1 MKAVHIISFTA
12 RLAFMVTMVLGLLF
26 WVAHISFLNG
36 LLNFLV
42 RIGFTSIHELFGVIG
57 VLFMFAF
64 GVILVLT
71 SKIRL
76 LGVGTM
82 AYALL
87 IPALGLTQTLIL
99 WGNLHWLIQ
108 VLHLLVGIG
117 AMYLARAG
125 EKRYRHLRP
134 SGNETPA
141 SSAAAL
147 QSAR

>member
-1 MKAVHIISFTA
+1 MRTCFYHLYRVYISLYQVRRIATNPS
-12 RLAFMVTMVLGLLF
+12 RD
-26 WVAHISFLNG
+26 FL
-36 LLNFLV
+36 
-42 RIGFTSIHELFGVIG
+42 

-87 IPALGLTQTLIL
+87 IPALGLTQVFIL
-99 WGNLHWLIQ
+99 AGGLHWLIQ
-108 VLHLLVGIG
+108 ALHLLVGIG
-117 AMYLARAG
+117 AMYLTHGG
-125 EKRYRHLRP
+125 EQRYKHLRL
-134 SGNETPA
+134 SGSETSA

-147 QSAR
+147 QAAR